1 MARKKGDYI
10 GSGKNRKQWD
20 GRRWVSRPVST
31 AAGNNVAPGTGRSR
45 ATRSRTAPT
54 TPKTIPAD
62 KRPADMQKGK
72 DKTAATSRNWS
83 NGHGQ
88 VSNKPSEGDRST
100 WTKKTT
106 PPKTTPPKTTPPKTT
121 PKAASAS
128 DGQNLTQGRSPD
140 KPAKKSRTW
149 LADNY
154 KSGGPPKSE
163 SLKIKPKK
171 KKLTNKQRKQ
181 GGFH

>member
-1 MARKKGDYI
+1 MGRYSAKKRQESKKKPERKAVEYTTSSGR
-10 GSGKNRKQWD
+10 GKNR
-20 GRRWVSRPVST
+20 T
-31 AAGNNVAPGTGRSR
+31 AAKAKLT
-45 ATRSRTAPT
+45 
-54 TPKTIPAD
+54 TIPAD

-72 DKTAATSRNWS
+72 VYGDKTAATSRNWS

-163 SLKIKPKK
+163 TLKIKPKK